1 MHGPTLAKELNI
13 RKVIVPVAASVFS
26 AWGMLMSDIRHDF
39 IQTKILSFATASMD
53 ELNAMWKSQIEEAHK
68 ILTSEGLT
76 ADQAVFTFIADM
88 RYAGQE
94 HTVQVQAPA
103 YPWKEEDRAEIMER
117 FHKTHE
123 HFYTF
128 SLPDTP
134 AEIVN
139 LHLVAYGQLNKPALQ
154 KIAPQNGSISNALK
168 ETRRVFFSGDGW
180 LETPIYDRSK
190 LGYGAKAEGPLVVE
204 EPTTATVVCPGQYLS
219 VDEYGNLIIETEVE

>member
-39 IQTKILSFATASMD
+39 IQTKILSFANVPMD

-76 ADQAVFTFIADM
+76 TDQAVFTFIADM

-94 HTVQVQAPA
+94 HTVQVPAPA

-154 KIAPQNGSISNALK
+154 KIAPQNGSISSALK
-168 ETRRVFFSGDGW
+168 ETRRVFFSEDGW

-204 EPTTATVVCPGQYLS
+204 EPTTATVVCPGQRLS